1 MLHLTPASKG
11 HTVGWPV
18 PSLKCCTLFRVDGPG
33 HLACLAATVVSSS
46 RPRTPCGLFRVRN
59 VRVGRTTA
67 ARAADSLDRLPSG
80 APAADPCNVG
90 PVTGGRGLTV
100 DSVITGESLHDP
112 PGLQCGGSSPA
123 GPVGRPELD
132 GSGTDGTF
140 RVLRVRTIPVAR
152 RPAADSAKSRRTLTG
167 RLRVGPAG
175 AAAQGFGSPRYCGW
189 GRLLPRSVPRG
200 SRAVSTP
207 GSVPS
212 WPTGRQFP
220 GSVPHGAQAV
230 SSQNPVAHRPS
241 VPRPAPPA
249 P

>member
-1 MLHLTPASKG
+1 MPALLLRSSQ
-11 HTVGWPV
+11 V
-18 PSLKCCTLFRVDGPG
+18 RGPG
-33 HLACLAATVVSSS
+33 HLAVSSECVTS
-46 RPRTPCGLFRVRN
+46 ESVVRRQPGPRILLTGCLRAPRPR
-59 VRVGRTTA
+59 
-67 ARAADSLDRLPSG
+67 
-80 APAADPCNVG
+80 APAMS
-90 PVTGGRGLTV
+90 GRSLAGLTV
-100 DSVITGESLHDP
+100 DSAITGESLHDP
-112 PGLQCGGSSPA
+112 PGLQCGDSSPA
-123 GPVGRPELD
+123 GPVGRPELN

-140 RVLRVRTIPVAR
+140 RVLRFRTIPVAR

-175 AAAQGFGSPRYCGW
+175 AAAQGSGFPGYCGW

-212 WPTGRQFP
+212 WRTGRQFP

-230 SSQNPVAHRPS
+230 SSQNPVAPRPS